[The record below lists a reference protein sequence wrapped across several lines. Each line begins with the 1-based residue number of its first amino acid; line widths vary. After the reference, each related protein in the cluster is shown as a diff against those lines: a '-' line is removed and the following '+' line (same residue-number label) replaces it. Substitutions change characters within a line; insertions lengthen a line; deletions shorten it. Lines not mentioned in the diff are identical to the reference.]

1 MVLAV
6 LKGKVNY
13 AARSACLR
21 FRPLYPH
28 RLGSL
33 LSLPF
38 LFVVVN
44 LSELG
49 IVLAVS
55 NGRS

>member
-13 AARSACLR
+13 ATRSACLR
-21 FRPLYPH
+21 FRLLCPH

-33 LSLPF
+33 LSLLF

-44 LSELG
+44 WSELG
-49 IVLAVS
+49 IILAVS